1 MTTVTM
7 LEMRKDP
14 VKIIEQVRAGRRLLL
29 TYRGRPAIRLEP
41 LTEGVARGEDAFLH
55 LADHAVKVGALTN
68 DQIDE
73 VLYGSGSVR

>member
-14 VKIIEQVRAGRRLLL
+14 VKIIEQVRAGRPLLL

-41 LTEGVARGEDAFLH
+41 VTESVAAGADAFLN
-55 LADHAVKVGALTN
+55 LADHAVKLGALTN
-68 DQIDE
+68 AQIDE